1 VICLNKVTGRPTSG
15 RQKTDIFVQT
25 VNAAADRFF
34 RTYARHCLEPDED
47 TLFAFLDA
55 LHSFND
61 KLRKVGKGDLFG
73 SADFMALKALRNLF
87 HHEMEL
93 LHEVKIIPIAN
104 LPVIAIDLM
113 VICLVD
119 RSLVERALQREKAE
133 HRDAIKGAFKWY
145 GTVVNIQP
153 CVFNGSVDVFE
164 AVQAAGLTPESE
176 AYHEFESSYR
186 SEDWNGHAHRVTGD
200 ISCLAGSVDAV
211 FEQVFRQKPIEAAN

>member
-1 VICLNKVTGRPTSG
+1 M
-15 RQKTDIFVQT
+15 QT

-61 KLRKVGKGDLFG
+61 KLRKAGKGDLFG
-73 SADFMALKALRNLF
+73 SADFMALKAIRNLF

-104 LPVIAIDLM
+104 LPVIATDLI
-113 VICLVD
+113 VVCLVD
-119 RSLVERALQREKAE
+119 RRLIERAVQREKAE
-133 HRDAIKGAFKWY
+133 QHDAIRGAFKWY

-153 CVFNGSVDVFE
+153 CVFNGSVDMFE
-164 AVQAAGLTPESE
+164 AVQSAGLTPESE
-176 AYHEFESSYR
+176 AYQEFESSYR
-186 SEDWNGHAHRVTGD
+186 SEELYGHAHRVTGD
-200 ISCLAGSVDAV
+200 ISCPAGSVDEV
-211 FEQVFRQKPIEAAN
+211 FEQIFRQKPIEAQN